1 MVLKIMLKI
10 VLTKMIPDVNLV
22 SLDTSKPYLTNVK
35 NVKKVLKDY
44 LLDVSLAKKMLK
56 MAKETKFNVL
66 NVETIFNV
74 KFKENQLIPLEKLP
88 EVKLIL

>member
-1 MVLKIMLKI
+1 
-10 VLTKMIPDVNLV
+10 MIPDVNLV
-22 SLDTSKPYLTNVK
+22 SLDTSKLYLTNVN

-44 LLDVSLAKKMLK
+44 LMDVSLAKKMLK
-56 MAKETKFNVL
+56 IKKQTKLNVL

-74 KFKENQLIPLEKLP
+74 KCKENQLIPLEKLP